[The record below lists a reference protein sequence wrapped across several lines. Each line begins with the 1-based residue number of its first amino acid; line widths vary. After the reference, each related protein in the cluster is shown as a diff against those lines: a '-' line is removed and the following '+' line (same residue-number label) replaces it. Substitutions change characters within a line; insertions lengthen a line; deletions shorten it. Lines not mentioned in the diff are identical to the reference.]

1 MKNGREDVHLRSS
14 ILWGHRP
21 NCNTIAIACDEEGY
35 AAIVGIVGGMTLS
48 LSAMVGCQY
57 NKVFRVFTMLDDGIE
72 KPADALIHFYNS
84 LRIFIGVAIEAI
96 AVASSVAFV
105 HVYKDETIVATFDPQ
120 LSLHRGLFVT
130 VGQVFGIQ
138 CGGILMIDKVIYEWM
153 PSDSS
158 GHLDV
163 TEGILC
169 RLEDRRLG
177 NFSHVS
183 LPVRVHQ
190 MVGWFM
196 ASKQ

>member
-1 MKNGREDVHLRSS
+1 MKNGRKDVHLAAS
-14 ILWGHRP
+14 ILWGHGP
-21 NCNTIAIACDEEGY
+21 DGHAVAIACDEEGY
-35 AAIVGIVGGMTLS
+35 AAVVRIEATVASS
-48 LSAMVGCQY
+48 LSSVIGCEHNEIFDVLAVLFY
-57 NKVFRVFTMLDDGIE
+57 GIE
-72 KPADALIHFYNS
+72 QPTDALIHFHDS
-84 LRIFIGVAIEAI
+84 LRIFISVAIEAI
-96 AVASSVAFV
+96 AVASSVAFI
-105 HVYKDETIVATFDPQ
+105 HVYKDEIIVATFDPL

-138 CGGILMIDKVIYEWM
+138 CGGILMIDEVIYEWM

-163 TEGILC
+163 TQGILC
-169 RLEDRRLG
+169 RLEDRGLG
-177 NFSHVS
+177 NFSHIS